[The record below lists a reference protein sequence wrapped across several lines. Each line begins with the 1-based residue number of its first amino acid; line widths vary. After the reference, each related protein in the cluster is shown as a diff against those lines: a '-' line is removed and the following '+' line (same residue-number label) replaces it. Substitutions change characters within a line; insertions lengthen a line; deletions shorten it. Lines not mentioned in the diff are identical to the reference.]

1 MLHFSTRRVAVAT
14 LLAALL
20 ALAAFATVSARRS
33 DLDIARAATARFNS
47 IEQAERAGYALPP
60 EGPLHECISSF
71 DNTGAMGFHLIN
83 GNLLDTT
90 VDPAQP
96 EALVYAPDKN
106 GNLKLV
112 ALEYV
117 VFQEPWKEV
126 HGENAMAP
134 MLFDQMFMDT
144 PAPNRYEIPA
154 FYALHAWIW
163 QPNPEGTFASFNP
176 AVSC

>member
-1 MLHFSTRRVAVAT
+1 MTRTAPPRLAIAIGLAAILAAAT
-14 LLAALL
+14 L
-20 ALAAFATVSARRS
+20 ATVSAKRS
-33 DLDIARAATARFNS
+33 DLDIARAATARFHS
-47 IEQAERAGYALPP
+47 IEQAEAAGYALPP

-71 DNTGAMGFHLIN
+71 DDTGAMGFHLIN

-90 VDPAQP
+90 VDPANP
-96 EALVYAPDKN
+96 EALVYAPDKH
-106 GNLKLV
+106 GKLKLV

-117 VFQEPWKEV
+117 VFQGPWLEE
-126 HGENAMAP
+126 HGEDAMEP
-134 MLFDQMFMDT
+134 MLFDQMFMTT

-163 QPNPEGTFASFNP
+163 EPNPAGTFAPFNR

>member
-1 MLHFSTRRVAVAT
+1 MLRFSTRRVAVAT

-20 ALAAFATVSARRS
+20 AAATFSAASARRS

-47 IEQAERAGYALPP
+47 IEQAERAGYGLPP

-90 VDPAQP
+90 VDPANP
-96 EALVYAPDKN
+96 EALVYAPDKH

-117 VFQEPWKEV
+117 VFQEPWKEA
-126 HGENAMAP
+126 HGETAMAP

-154 FYALHAWIW
+154 FYALHAWLW
-163 QPNPEGTFASFNP
+163 EPNAAGTFAPFNR

>member
-1 MLHFSTRRVAVAT
+1 MTRTAPSRLAIAIGLAAILAAAT
-14 LLAALL
+14 L
-20 ALAAFATVSARRS
+20 ATVSAKRS
-33 DLDIARAATARFNS
+33 DLDIARAATARFHS
-47 IEQAERAGYALPP
+47 IEQAEAAGYALPP

-71 DNTGAMGFHLIN
+71 DDTGAMGFHLIN

-90 VDPAQP
+90 VDPANP
-96 EALVYAPDKN
+96 EALVYAPDKH
-106 GNLKLV
+106 GKLKLV

-117 VFQEPWKEV
+117 VFQGPWLEE
-126 HGENAMAP
+126 HGEDAMEP
-134 MLFDQMFMDT
+134 MLFDQMFMTT

-163 QPNPEGTFASFNP
+163 EPNPAGTFAPFNR